1 MWVVKLGGSL
11 GESPCLRHWLE
22 ALVTHG
28 GGRVVIVP
36 GGGQFADQ
44 VRRSQA
50 RWGVDDRTAHIM
62 ALLAME
68 QSGLLMTGICP
79 GLVPVRDRPGLTDSL
94 ASGGTPVWLPS
105 AMVGTNDLIPADW
118 SVTSDSLSMWLT
130 GILGARRLLLVKSA
144 ALPHH
149 VTDAHAAVRAGLV
162 DEAFPGFQAAAGR
175 PVDWLTGEE
184 YGRFESWLEGDDR
197 VPGLAGSRPQAGP
210 STAPDRD
217 FDPDLD
223 HVAPDTDRR
232 DAPEPL
238 SVRTGHMGQ
247 SDLHPTLC
255 ALRPG
260 PQGRCP
266 DSGDR

>member
-11 GESPCLRHWLE
+11 GESPCLKHWLE
-22 ALVTHG
+22 TLVTHG
-28 GGRVVIVP
+28 GDKVVIVP

-50 RWGVDDRTAHIM
+50 CWSTDNGTAHIM

-68 QSGLLMTGICP
+68 QFGLLMTGICP
-79 GLVPVRDRPGLTDSL
+79 GLVPVRDRPALRDAL

-130 GILGARRLLLVKSA
+130 GILGAQGLLLVKSV

-149 VTDAHAAVRAGLV
+149 VTDAYAAVSAGLV
-162 DEAFPGFQAAAGR
+162 DEAFPGFQEAAGR

-197 VPGLAGSRPQAGP
+197 VPGFAGSRLQLGVP
-210 STAPDRD
+210 TAPDH
-217 FDPDLD
+217 D
-223 HVAPDTDRR
+223 HDDVASDADRR
-232 DAPEPL
+232 GAHQPL
-238 SVRTGHMGQ
+238 SLRTGHMGQ
-247 SDLHPTLC
+247 LDLQP
-255 ALRPG
+255 ALRALRSR
-260 PQGRCP
+260 PQGRRP
-266 DSGDR
+266 DSGGR